1 MLSTPSQTL
10 SGPAAWQPDG
20 NMSAAG
26 QPRDGEQAPS
36 ARRSPRNGKLYMMG
50 GRWDSITVQDFQA
63 LLVLPLAVSI
73 LGPWLAT
80 NRPHTVAISIQSAD
94 AAVLAEQHRHLAVGR
109 PAEIEPGT
117 SQRSLLAARQPVPA
131 GCARH

>member
-1 MLSTPSQTL
+1 
-10 SGPAAWQPDG
+10 
-20 NMSAAG
+20 
-26 QPRDGEQAPS
+26 
-36 ARRSPRNGKLYMMG
+36 
-50 GRWDSITVQDFQA
+50 
-63 LLVLPLAVSI
+63 
-73 LGPWLAT
+73 
-80 NRPHTVAISIQSAD
+80 VAISIQSAD